1 MAEQGKITS
10 ITGRWAT
17 AVLMVQ
23 QSLSGVDP
31 QGKTFSYFNYNVQKA
46 YNPTDDAN
54 KRKKTFFGI
63 KVLVPKSGRALAAN
77 RIARSLQETFENTVA
92 TRDNQQIDIPFEFG
106 GIEKGIRVEIKPEA
120 GGGSGG
126 GSSETQRNECAQCL
140 YAALAFYVYKDEIDP
155 TKLITD
161 EDMTE
166 AKKYI
171 DIDTDYKQ
179 VYGDAID
186 LSWHFSSIKGANKL
200 WEKYKQYATT
210 KKYKFCRGG
219 GPDDKEIAASYKRL
233 NAQMKKDPDIKVSF
247 SSEDKWNPADIWMV
261 ASGID
266 MTKLDDETTIDGI
279 NEFIKTKYESR
290 DLIGVSLKRIVN
302 ECKMSVLNYNKA
314 ARQIKVD
321 KYGFKKYDLIFK
333 TASKKDD
340 EDNYPMDAY
349 LYYYNG
355 SYDKFQSRN
364 FGDKSPSWQLE
375 LKASSAAGGRSGGGS
390 VITILN
396 SLNVSYN
403 GLTSGWDNKPFHAR
417 CHPDNT
423 SQRHAITEEILKLL
437 KKYKATGLPKDD
449 AQAMIEIAQRNQS
462 WRYSKLM
469 SLRLLDCVS
478 TSGKSDEIMRA
489 LYLYAASQSDKSS
502 VYIKLMD

>member
-1 MAEQGKITS
+1 MAAQGTTN
-10 ITGRWAT
+10 ITGKWAT
-17 AVLMVQ
+17 AITMVQ
-23 QSLSGVDP
+23 QSLSGTDP
-31 QGKTFSYFNYNVQKA
+31 QGKKFAYFNYEVQKA
-46 YNPTDDAN
+46 YDPTDDAN

-63 KVLVPKSGRALAAN
+63 KVLVPRSGRAQASN
-77 RIARSLQETFENTVA
+77 RIARSLQETFGNTIP
-92 TRDNQQIDIPFEFG
+92 TRDNQQIDIPFEYDG
-106 GIEKGIRVEIKPEA
+106 TPSNIRVEIKPEA

-126 GSSETQRNECAQCL
+126 GASETQRNECAQCL
-140 YAALAFYVYKDEIDP
+140 YAALAFYVYKAPIDP
-155 TKLITD
+155 TQLITD

-166 AKKYI
+166 ATKYI

-179 VYGDAID
+179 VYGDALD

-200 WEKYKQYATT
+200 WEKYKHLATT
-210 KKYKFCRGG
+210 KKYTFCRGG
-219 GPDDKEIAASYKRL
+219 GPDDKEIKAAFKRL

-261 ASGID
+261 ANGID
-266 MTKLDDETTIDGI
+266 MGELDDKTTIDGI
-279 NEFIKTKYESR
+279 NDFIKTKYETR
-290 DLIGVSLKRIVN
+290 DLIGVSLKRIAG

-333 TASKKDD
+333 TVSKGDKD
-340 EDNYPMDAY
+340 DNYPMDAY
-349 LYYYNG
+349 LYYYTG
-355 SYDKFQSRN
+355 SFDKFQSRN
-364 FGDKSPSWQLE
+364 FGDKDASWQLE
-375 LKASSAAGGRSGGGS
+375 LKAASAAGGRSGGGS

-396 SLNVSYN
+396 SLDVNYN
-403 GLTSGWDNKPFHAR
+403 GLTTGWDNKPFHQT
-417 CHPDNT
+417 CDPKNKTH
-423 SQRHAITEEILKLL
+423 RHGITEEILKLL

-462 WRYSKLM
+462 WRYAKLM

-478 TSGKSDEIMRA
+478 TSGKSDDIMRA